1 MRVVMVLACV
11 VAAAGGRADEL
22 QLHDFDGV
30 ASLAAALRASD
41 LEVEDEAAAIGVIVK
56 GPTAPDQVRQPLTAE
71 VRHRINLIDG
81 LIDGIEGV
89 EVMAGMQADRT
100 MISDG
105 PAKLVGGVGMAA
117 EHASGREALEV
128 RTLVGQNEQW
138 GRIGLEV
145 GPRIERRLRGGSVFF
160 LDGKAQAQARRSTET
175 GTWMMPRL
183 AEQGQGGSGMVGVAA
198 STGLVR

>member
-1 MRVVMVLACV
+1 MRVVIAVACV
-11 VAAAGGRADEL
+11 VAAVGGRADEL

-30 ASLAAALRASD
+30 SSLAAALRASD
-41 LEVEDEAAAIGVIVK
+41 LEVEEEAAALGVTVK

-71 VRHRINLIDG
+71 VRHRINV
-81 LIDGIEGV
+81 IDGIEGV
-89 EVMAGMQADRT
+89 DVMAGMHADRT

-117 EHASGREALEV
+117 EHARGREAIEV

-145 GPRIERRLRGGSVFF
+145 GPRIERRLKGGLTVF
-160 LDGKAQAQARRSTET
+160 LDGKAQAQARRSADT
-175 GTWMMPRL
+175 GSWMMPSL
-183 AEQGQGGSGMVGVAA
+183 AGESGGLLGVAA
-198 STGLVR
+198 STGLTR

>member
-1 MRVVMVLACV
+1 MVLACV
-11 VAAAGGRADEL
+11 VVAAGGRADEL

-30 ASLAAALRASD
+30 SSLAAALRASD
-41 LEVEDEAAAIGVIVK
+41 LEVEDEAAALGVVVK

-81 LIDGIEGV
+81 LIEGV

-117 EHASGREALEV
+117 EHARGREALEV

-145 GPRIERRLRGGSVFF
+145 GPRIERRLPGGITLF
-160 LDGKAQAQARRSTET
+160 LDGKAEATSTPWQPIGGQSLPGLATDGLGLIGVT
-175 GTWMMPRL
+175 GR
-183 AEQGQGGSGMVGVAA
+183 
-198 STGLVR
+198 TGLLR

>member
-1 MRVVMVLACV
+1 MSIVIVLACV
-11 VAAAGGRADEL
+11 VAAVVGRADEL

-30 ASLAAALRASD
+30 SSLAAALRASD
-41 LEVEDEAAAIGVIVK
+41 LEVEDEAAALGVIVK

-81 LIDGIEGV
+81 LIEGV

-117 EHASGREALEV
+117 EHAQGREAIEV
-128 RTLVGQNEQW
+128 HTLVGQNEQW

-145 GPRIERRLRGGSVFF
+145 GPRIERRLPGGITLFF
-160 LDGKAQAQARRSTET
+160 DGKAEATSTPWQPI
-175 GTWMMPRL
+175 GGQSLPGL
-183 AEQGQGGSGMVGVAA
+183 ATDGLGLIGVAGR
-198 STGLVR
+198 TGLLR

>member
-1 MRVVMVLACV
+1 MRVVIVRAGV
-11 VAAAGGRADEL
+11 VVAAGGRADEL

-30 ASLAAALRASD
+30 SSLAAALRASD
-41 LEVEDEAAAIGVIVK
+41 LEVEDEAAALGVIVK

-71 VRHRINLIDG
+71 VRHRINF
-81 LIDGIEGV
+81 IEGV

-117 EHASGREALEV
+117 EHAHGREAIEV

-145 GPRIERRLRGGSVFF
+145 GPRIERRLPGGITLF
-160 LDGKAQAQARRSTET
+160 LDGKAEATSTPWQPIGGQSLPGLATDGLGLIGVT
-175 GTWMMPRL
+175 GR
-183 AEQGQGGSGMVGVAA
+183 
-198 STGLVR
+198 TGLLR

>member
-1 MRVVMVLACV
+1 MRVVVVLACV

-41 LEVEDEAAAIGVIVK
+41 LEVEEEAAAIGVIVK

-71 VRHRINLIDG
+71 VRHRINLI
-81 LIDGIEGV
+81 EGV

-105 PAKLVGGVGMAA
+105 PAKLVGGLGMAA
-117 EHASGREALEV
+117 EHALGREALEV
-128 RTLVGQNEQW
+128 RTHVGQNEQW

-145 GPRIERRLRGGSVFF
+145 GPRIERRLPGGITLFF
-160 LDGKAQAQARRSTET
+160 DGKAEATSTPWQPIGGQSLPGQATDGLGLIGVT
-175 GTWMMPRL
+175 GR
-183 AEQGQGGSGMVGVAA
+183 
-198 STGLVR
+198 TGLLR

>member
-1 MRVVMVLACV
+1 MRVVVVLACV
-11 VAAAGGRADEL
+11 VVAAGGRADEL

-30 ASLAAALRASD
+30 SSLAAALRASD
-41 LEVEDEAAAIGVIVK
+41 LEVEDEAAALGVIVK

-81 LIDGIEGV
+81 LIEGV

-117 EHASGREALEV
+117 EHARGREAIEV

-145 GPRIERRLRGGSVFF
+145 GPRIERRLLGGITLF
-160 LDGKAQAQARRSTET
+160 LDGKAEATSTPWQPIGGQSLPGLATDGLGLIGVT
-175 GTWMMPRL
+175 GR
-183 AEQGQGGSGMVGVAA
+183 
-198 STGLVR
+198 TGLLR

>member
-1 MRVVMVLACV
+1 MRVVIVLACV
-11 VAAAGGRADEL
+11 VVAAGGRADEL

-30 ASLAAALRASD
+30 SSLAAALRASD

-81 LIDGIEGV
+81 LIEGV

-117 EHASGREALEV
+117 EHARGREALEV

-145 GPRIERRLRGGSVFF
+145 GPRIERRLPGGITLF
-160 LDGKAQAQARRSTET
+160 LDGKAEATSTPWQPIGGQSLPGQATDGLGLIGVT
-175 GTWMMPRL
+175 GR
-183 AEQGQGGSGMVGVAA
+183 
-198 STGLVR
+198 TGLLR

>member
-1 MRVVMVLACV
+1 MRIVVVVACV
-11 VAAAGGRADEL
+11 VAAVVGRADEL

-71 VRHRINLIDG
+71 VRHRINVIDG
-81 LIDGIEGV
+81 LIDGV

-117 EHASGREALEV
+117 EHASGRETLEV

-145 GPRIERRLRGGSVFF
+145 GPRIERRLPGGITLFF
-160 LDGKAQAQARRSTET
+160 DGKAEATSTPWQPI
-175 GTWMMPRL
+175 GGQSLPGL
-183 AEQGQGGSGMVGVAA
+183 ATDGLGLIGVAGR
-198 STGLVR
+198 TGLLR

>member
-1 MRVVMVLACV
+1 MRVVIVLACV
-11 VAAAGGRADEL
+11 VVAAGGRADEL

-30 ASLAAALRASD
+30 SSLAAALRASD
-41 LEVEDEAAAIGVIVK
+41 LEVEDEAAALGVIVK

-81 LIDGIEGV
+81 LIEGV

-117 EHASGREALEV
+117 EHARGREAIEV

-145 GPRIERRLRGGSVFF
+145 GPRIERRLLGGITLF
-160 LDGKAQAQARRSTET
+160 LDGKAEATSTPWQPIGGQSLPGLATDGLGLIGVT
-175 GTWMMPRL
+175 GR
-183 AEQGQGGSGMVGVAA
+183 
-198 STGLVR
+198 TGLLR

>member
-1 MRVVMVLACV
+1 MVLACA

-22 QLHDFDGV
+22 QLHDFEGV

-41 LEVEDEAAAIGVIVK
+41 LEVEEEAAALGVIVK

-71 VRHRINLIDG
+71 VRHRINL
-81 LIDGIEGV
+81 IEGV

-117 EHASGREALEV
+117 EHARGREALEV

-145 GPRIERRLRGGSVFF
+145 GPRIERRLPGGITLF
-160 LDGKAQAQARRSTET
+160 LDGKAEATSTPWQPIGGQSLPGQATDGLGLIGVT
-175 GTWMMPRL
+175 GR
-183 AEQGQGGSGMVGVAA
+183 
-198 STGLVR
+198 TGLLR

>member
-1 MRVVMVLACV
+1 MRVVIAVACV
-11 VAAAGGRADEL
+11 VAAVGGRADEL

-30 ASLAAALRASD
+30 SSLAAALRASD
-41 LEVEDEAAAIGVIVK
+41 LEVEEEAAALGVTVK

-81 LIDGIEGV
+81 IEGV
-89 EVMAGMQADRT
+89 DVMAGMHADRT

-117 EHASGREALEV
+117 EHARGREAIEV

-145 GPRIERRLRGGSVFF
+145 GPRIERRLPGGVTLFF
-160 LDGKAQAQARRSTET
+160 DGKAEATSTPWQPIGGQSLPGQATDGLGLIGVT
-175 GTWMMPRL
+175 GR
-183 AEQGQGGSGMVGVAA
+183 
-198 STGLVR
+198 TGLVR

>member
-11 VAAAGGRADEL
+11 VVAAGGRADEL

-30 ASLAAALRASD
+30 SSLAAALRASD
-41 LEVEDEAAAIGVIVK
+41 LEVEDEAAALGVIVK

-81 LIDGIEGV
+81 LIEGV

-117 EHASGREALEV
+117 EHARGREALEV

-145 GPRIERRLRGGSVFF
+145 GPRIERRLPGGITLF
-160 LDGKAQAQARRSTET
+160 LDGKAEATSTPWQPIGGQSLPGLATDGLGLIGVT
-175 GTWMMPRL
+175 GR
-183 AEQGQGGSGMVGVAA
+183 
-198 STGLVR
+198 TGLLR

>member
-1 MRVVMVLACV
+1 MRVVIVLACV
-11 VAAAGGRADEL
+11 VVAAGGRADEL

-30 ASLAAALRASD
+30 SSLAAALRASD
-41 LEVEDEAAAIGVIVK
+41 LEVEDEAAALGVIVK

-81 LIDGIEGV
+81 LIEGV

-117 EHASGREALEV
+117 EHAGGREAIEV

-145 GPRIERRLRGGSVFF
+145 GPRIERRLPGGITLF
-160 LDGKAQAQARRSTET
+160 LDGKAEATSTPWQPIGGQSLPGQATDGLGLIGVT
-175 GTWMMPRL
+175 GR
-183 AEQGQGGSGMVGVAA
+183 
-198 STGLVR
+198 TGLLR

>member
-1 MRVVMVLACV
+1 MRVVIVLACV
-11 VAAAGGRADEL
+11 VVAAGGRADEL

-30 ASLAAALRASD
+30 SSLAAALRASD
-41 LEVEDEAAAIGVIVK
+41 LEVEDEAAALGVIVK

-81 LIDGIEGV
+81 LIEGV

-117 EHASGREALEV
+117 EHARGREAIEV

-145 GPRIERRLRGGSVFF
+145 GPRIERRLPGGITLF
-160 LDGKAQAQARRSTET
+160 LDGKAEATSTPWQPIGGQSLPGLATDGLGLIGVT
-175 GTWMMPRL
+175 GR
-183 AEQGQGGSGMVGVAA
+183 
-198 STGLVR
+198 TGLLR

>member
-1 MRVVMVLACV
+1 MRVVIVLACV
-11 VAAAGGRADEL
+11 VVAAGGRADEL

-30 ASLAAALRASD
+30 SSLAAALRASD
-41 LEVEDEAAAIGVIVK
+41 LEVEDEAAALGVIVK

-81 LIDGIEGV
+81 LIEGV

-117 EHASGREALEV
+117 EHAGGREALEV

-145 GPRIERRLRGGSVFF
+145 GPRIERRLPGGITLF
-160 LDGKAQAQARRSTET
+160 LDGKAEATSTPWQPIGGQSLPGLATDGLGLIGVT
-175 GTWMMPRL
+175 GR
-183 AEQGQGGSGMVGVAA
+183 
-198 STGLVR
+198 TGLLR

>member
-1 MRVVMVLACV
+1 MRVVIVLACV
-11 VAAAGGRADEL
+11 VVVAGGRADEL

-30 ASLAAALRASD
+30 SSLAAALRASD
-41 LEVEDEAAAIGVIVK
+41 LEVEDEAAALGVIVK

-81 LIDGIEGV
+81 LIEGV

-117 EHASGREALEV
+117 EHPRGREAIEV

-145 GPRIERRLRGGSVFF
+145 GPRIERRLPGGITLF
-160 LDGKAQAQARRSTET
+160 LDGKAEATSTPWQPIGGQSLPGLATDGLGLIGVT
-175 GTWMMPRL
+175 GR
-183 AEQGQGGSGMVGVAA
+183 
-198 STGLVR
+198 TGLLR